1 MRSSIQ
7 LLMISIF
14 VLLVPTLLYAQAGA
28 ALTGAVTDSTGAVL
42 PGVTVEARSPALIEQ
57 VRSAVTDENGRY
69 RIVDLRPGAYNVTFM
84 LPGFSTVIREGI
96 QLSGTFIANVDAQL
110 KVGTLQ
116 ESVTVTGETPVV
128 DTETTKTQETLS
140 NEVLSS
146 IPTGRQYFS

>member
-1 MRSSIQ
+1 MRLLSPLLIVSIC
-7 LLMISIF
+7 LLF
-14 VLLVPTLLYAQAGA
+14 APTVMYAQAGA
-28 ALTGAVTDSTGAVL
+28 ALTGVVSDSSGAVL
-42 PGVTVEARSPALIEQ
+42 PGVTVEARSPVLIEQ

-69 RIVDLRPGAYNVTFM
+69 RIENLRPGAYNVTFM

-128 DTETTKTQETLS
+128 DTETTKTQETLP
-140 NEVLSS
+140 NEVISS
-146 IPTGRQYFS
+146 IP